1 MKIVKMSVL
10 VLFHPAVA
18 FTYIQKERKSFSW
31 FPVVLLLTLGVAIR
45 LFSLEFTHFPLS
57 NITARSNLLL
67 EVAKLFIPL
76 ISWGICS
83 YLMTT
88 ILDGETLFRESML
101 AVSYALVPYI
111 LFMIPLTLL
120 SRILDVSQAGLYS
133 TLETVILGWVI
144 LLIIISLRE
153 MNHFTIGKTVE
164 VVLLSLF
171 TVAILWAAVAL
182 LYSICTQ
189 FIDFVREV
197 LTEFRYKF

>member
-1 MKIVKMSVL
+1 MSVL

-18 FTYIQKERKSFSW
+18 FTYIQKERNKFSW
-31 FPVVLLLTLGVAIR
+31 FPVILLLGLGILIR

-57 NITARSNLLL
+57 SITARSNLFL

-120 SRILDVSQAGLYS
+120 SRIMDVSQLGLY
-133 TLETVILGWVI
+133 TTIETVILGWVI

-153 MNHFTIGKTVE
+153 MNHFTIGKTVG
-164 VVLLSLF
+164 VVFLSLF
-171 TVAILWAAVAL
+171 TVAVLWCAVAL

-189 FIDFVREV
+189 FIDFVKEV
-197 LTEFRYKF
+197 ITELRYKF